1 MVCLSSYAVDH
12 VLLLRCANRVC
23 VRACV
28 RATQM
33 WPPSCSGQNQV
44 MQALLMLLM
53 TLLPIQ
59 GISAVQDQT
68 GV

>member
-1 MVCLSSYAVDH
+1 
-12 VLLLRCANRVC
+12 
-23 VRACV
+23 V

-59 GISAVQDQT
+59 GISVVQDQT